1 MTDRAKA
8 RRQRRHHSDAFKM
21 AVVAQAMAPG
31 ASVAGIARQHGLN
44 ANMVF
49 IWRKDLRFN
58 RQVQPGPDLLPVE
71 ITSGLDIP
79 PSPIKVQAG
88 GSVANEHIE
97 LPSIEIALPCGVR
110 LTCRGGIDAA
120 ALADVLRALKTA

>member
-1 MTDRAKA
+1 MTDRAEP
-8 RRQRRHHSDAFKM
+8 RRERRHHSDAFKM
-21 AVVAQAMAPG
+21 AVVAQAIAPG

-49 IWRKDLRFN
+49 IWRKDPRFR
-58 RQVQPGPDLLPVE
+58 RQALPGPALLPVE
-71 ITSGLDIP
+71 ITPDLDILHR
-79 PSPIKVQAG
+79 PIKVQAS

-97 LPSIEIALPCGVR
+97 PPSIEIALPCGVR
-110 LTCRGGIDAA
+110 LTCRGGVDAA